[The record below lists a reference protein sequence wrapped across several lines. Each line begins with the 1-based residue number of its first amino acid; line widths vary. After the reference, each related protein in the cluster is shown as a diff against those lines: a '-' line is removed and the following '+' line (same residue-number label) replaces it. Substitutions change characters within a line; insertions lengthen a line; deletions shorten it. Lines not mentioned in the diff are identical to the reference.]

1 MEGLFVSKVIVWGAG
16 NRAKEF
22 FREFEC
28 IKNRIVAVTDNNKS
42 LWGKTFRSMPV
53 ISPLV
58 VSDYA
63 SDSIIV
69 VASYAFGAILRQLRN
84 MGYPEDRVF
93 CYPDAVLAI
102 RSELELP
109 KRIGIERFRLNATG
123 WVSSDPVYVEIGGK
137 VVEDVPPVV
146 SACDQSPL
154 VEKLLYAYLRAKECI
169 SVAPIEYH
177 PGENWDTLLCSSRP
191 GFYQAVQAR
200 DVEGLAILLNNFF
213 RNEMGESIIGGESFF
228 RMFAQY
234 MDEVEP
240 WLQHNMNVLMYSLD
254 RTFDIAEVGLPPI
267 GNPYGYDVGSHIV
280 QWNAI
285 PNFYRAEYSSHLL
298 KQINRFV
305 VVEIGGGFGCFAY
318 FLLKKDN
325 PVCYINFDLPEN
337 LIISS
342 YYLSMAFPEKR
353 TLLFESPEINIDQ
366 GVIEDY
372 DIILMP
378 NYMLPRLGDRAAD
391 LVINTISF
399 SEMEMTTIEEYHRQI
414 SRVCRQFFYHENI
427 AVVPVGYKGY
437 PSTLFPSPIGFKK
450 LSAGITRWMGMDA
463 YAKGHVY
470 KEYLYVKEEALCL
483 PSDR

>member
-1 MEGLFVSKVIVWGAG
+1 MSKVIVWGAG

-169 SVAPIEYH
+169 SVVPIEYH
-177 PGENWDTLLCSSRP
+177 PGENWDTLLRSSRP

-200 DVEGLAILLNNFF
+200 DVERLAILLNNFF

-240 WLQHNMNVLMYSLD
+240 WLQHNMNILMYSLD

-353 TLLFESPEINIDQ
+353 ILLFESPEINIDQ
-366 GVIEDY
+366 GLLRI
-372 DIILMP
+372 
-378 NYMLPRLGDRAAD
+378 
-391 LVINTISF
+391 
-399 SEMEMTTIEEYHRQI
+399 MT
-414 SRVCRQFFYHENI
+414 
-427 AVVPVGYKGY
+427 
-437 PSTLFPSPIGFKK
+437 
-450 LSAGITRWMGMDA
+450 
-463 YAKGHVY
+463 
-470 KEYLYVKEEALCL
+470 
-483 PSDR
+483 